1 MSKEKHW
8 SKAEV
13 EKLRQLLEAKTPLEV
28 TTAQLN
34 RTVDAVK
41 KCKRFGLEV
50 VVTPPLL
57 QQLLI
62 IFQTNCRVSERLN
75 CLSYGKK
82 ALETLMFWLRSL
94 GESL

>member
-1 MSKEKHW
+1 MVQLRKCRCLTMSKEKHW

-41 KCKRFGLEV
+41 NVKDL
-50 VVTPPLL
+50 
-57 QQLLI
+57 
-62 IFQTNCRVSERLN
+62 
-75 CLSYGKK
+75 
-82 ALETLMFWLRSL
+82 A
-94 GESL
+94 